1 MYGCSHQCYIPLGF
15 HSYFSLLRGA
25 LSPEEI
31 CRYAASKGYKSVGLA
46 DTNNLYGAVRFV
58 KAAQQE
64 GVKPIVG
71 ASIYQKGKKLFKA
84 YILNREGFSRLNKI
98 ITAVLDKANENYNAV
113 DYLAESGW
121 EGLVLLS
128 DDIDS
133 IKMLAKRSKENL
145 YVMLT
150 YGRAFAS
157 LLRFAKVNSLPAAA
171 LQDIFYI
178 KPHEN
183 RLCNI
188 LRAVDLNITVDD
200 LPENEAIKSFY
211 GAVSDE
217 EIKSYFSAFP
227 QALIE
232 TCRIAEKTGEFGSP
246 GIIHKSYVFPMFN
259 GLSEDKSFPIL
270 KQLCYRGIPE
280 RYPHIPNRELTK
292 VLKRLTHELLIIRE
306 KGFSGYFLVVHSIVS
321 RYPRTCG
328 RGSSASSIVSYLLG
342 ITHVDP
348 IRYNLFFERF
358 LNEARKDPPDIDVD
372 FPWDERQKT
381 LKYIFNRYSGKSGI
395 VADHVTFGPR
405 SSLREPAKALGIG
418 EEEIKRLV
426 RFLRLG
432 DRNRLPRYLLS
443 IADRI
448 RGFPHYIGT
457 HPGGVVI
464 TPGAIT
470 SYTHVQKS
478 PLGYPVIAWDKDSA
492 EKAGLVK
499 IDILGN
505 RSLGVL
511 RDTIRLV
518 NRRIIGERQKGDEK
532 LIKWAHLNPINNPKT
547 KDLISHGST
556 IGIFYVES
564 PATRQLLQKMGRGD
578 FENLVI
584 ASSIIRPAAN
594 SYIKLFVER
603 LHGKPYKP
611 LHPLVEKTLKE
622 TFGIMV
628 YQEDVSRIAID
639 LAGFSPG
646 EADQLRKVVAK
657 KDRTTRL
664 RRFKELFFRKGR
676 KRAISESVLNS
687 VWSMILSFDG
697 YSFCKAH
704 SASYAFVSYKLAY
717 LKRFYPLE
725 FIVSVINNGGGYYTR
740 QTYINE
746 CRRMGFP
753 ILKPDINR
761 SGYLYRPEY
770 SNNTAYPGSTGAAG
784 RKGYS
789 SSRKLS
795 CNAGSSSSTVYA
807 NRQGGLRVGLIQL
820 KGVKRELLLKL
831 LEERKRNGVFISFTN
846 FVKRINPGA
855 AELAVLIKSGCLDS
869 ISAGYTR
876 PELFWRYYNA
886 VHFDGCFLS
895 PSVPSMVGNYSEGL
909 RIKYEYETLGLYIS
923 MHPMEIFR
931 GKVKTAMQAIKP
943 NRTSRINSS
952 QIPYYVNRE
961 VTLAGLLVT
970 GKEVLTKNRERM
982 VFVSFEDTYSIF
994 ETVFFPDAFKK
1005 FRRILDTGD
1014 IYIITGMVDSDI
1026 GAYSIHV
1033 NEITRVYTSAVASG
1047 TVESGEPTYSECAV

>member
-1 MYGCSHQCYIPLGF
+1 MCGCDRICYIPLGF
-15 HSYFSLLRGA
+15 HSYFSLLHGA

-31 CRYAASKGYKSVGLA
+31 CRYASFKGYRAAGIA
-46 DTNNLYGAVRFV
+46 DINNLYGAVRFV
-58 KAAQQE
+58 KAAKKE
-64 GVKPIVG
+64 GVIPVVG
-71 ASIYQKGKKLFKA
+71 ASVYQKKKQLFKA
-84 YILNREGFSRLNKI
+84 FIINGEGFAMLNRI
-98 ITAVLDKANENYNAV
+98 ITAVLDRDNNKYDAV
-113 DYLAESGW
+113 ESLTETGW
-121 EGLVLLS
+121 NGLILLS
-128 DDIDS
+128 DNTYVIE
-133 IKMLAKRSKENL
+133 KLTRHSKENL

-150 YGRAFAS
+150 YGKAFAS
-157 LLRFAKVNSLPAAA
+157 LLRFAEENNLPSVA
-171 LQDIFYI
+171 LQDIFYAEQ
-178 KPHEN
+178 HEN
-183 RLCNI
+183 KLYNI
-188 LRAVDLNITVDD
+188 LRAVDLNVTVNE
-200 LPENEAIKSFY
+200 LPESEIAKASY
-211 GAVSDE
+211 GAVSDK

-227 QALIE
+227 QALTE
-232 TCRIAEKTGEFGSP
+232 TCRIAEKTGGYGSL
-246 GIIHKSYVFPMFN
+246 GIIHKSYVFPKFN
-259 GLSEDKSFPIL
+259 GLAEEESFYLL
-270 KQLCYRGIPE
+270 KQLCYRGIAE
-280 RYPHIPNRELTK
+280 RYPHLSGSKGIK
-292 VLKRLTHELLIIRE
+292 VIKRLNHELLIIKQ

-372 FPWDERQKT
+372 FPWDERPKT
-381 LKYIFNRYSGKSGI
+381 LKYIFNRYRGKSGI

-405 SSLREPAKALGIG
+405 SSLREPAKAMGIE

-432 DRNRLPRYLLS
+432 EKERIPRYLL
-443 IADRI
+443 AVAERM

-464 TPGAIT
+464 TPKAII
-470 SYTHVQKS
+470 SYTHVQIS

-492 EKAGLVK
+492 ETAGLVK

-518 NRRIIGERQKGDEK
+518 NRRLTSKTAAQPAVQMAKQT
-532 LIKWAHLNPINNPKT
+532 LAWARLNPINSAET
-547 KDLISHGST
+547 EEMISHGST

-564 PATRQLLQKMGRGD
+564 PATRQLLRKMEKGD

-594 SYIKLFVER
+594 RYVKLFVER

-646 EADQLRKVVAK
+646 EADQLRKTVTK
-657 KDRTTRL
+657 KNRTTRL
-664 RRFKELFFRKGR
+664 RSFKELFFNRGRKGGV
-676 KRAISESVLNS
+676 KQKVLKS
-687 VWSMILSFDG
+687 IWDMILSFDG

-725 FIVSVINNGGGYYTR
+725 FIASVINNGGGYYTT

-770 SNNTAYPGSTGAAG
+770 S
-784 RKGYS
+784 
-789 SSRKLS
+789 
-795 CNAGSSSSTVYA
+795 GSSVCA
-807 NRQGGLRVGLIQL
+807 EDPDKRGALRVGLIQL
-820 KGVKRELLLKL
+820 KGIRREFLFKL
-831 LEERKRNGVFISFTN
+831 IDERKQGGVFKDFTD
-846 FVKRINPGA
+846 FVKRITPGA
-855 AELAVLIKSGCLDS
+855 SELAVLIKSGSLDS
-869 ISAGYTR
+869 VSSGYTR
-876 PELFWRYYNA
+876 PELFWRHYNA
-886 VHFDGCFLS
+886 VHFDGSFIF
-895 PSVPSMVGNYSEGL
+895 PAIPPMVGNYSESL
-909 RIKYEYETLGLYIS
+909 KIKHEYETLGLYIS
-923 MHPMEIFR
+923 RHPLKIFSEQVEGAFKR
-931 GKVKTAMQAIKP
+931 IKFNGKS
-943 NRTSRINSS
+943 NRINRINSS
-952 QIPYYVNRE
+952 RIPHYVNRE
-961 VTLAGLLVT
+961 IAIAGLLVT
-970 GKEVLTKNRERM
+970 GKEVITRNRERM
-982 VFVSFEDTYSIF
+982 VFVSFEDTYSVF
-994 ETVFFPDAFKK
+994 ETILFPEVFKK
-1005 FRRILDTGD
+1005 FRRILDTGGIYVISGRVD
-1014 IYIITGMVDSDI
+1014 IEM
-1026 GAYSIHV
+1026 GAYSINV
-1033 NEITRVYTSAVASG
+1033 NEITEVYTSG
-1047 TVESGEPTYSECAV
+1047 TIHGYIEKGGLIFRRCAV